1 MCENRRLWVHLLQVQ
16 YAFGFELFV
25 NNTGA
30 IPNQNVRTALAAH
43 IITEMP
49 IRRPQNFLVVF
60 CRCSAT
66 SSAMLDVT
74 TQSARAFT
82 AAEVLA

>member
-30 IPNQNVRTALAAH
+30 IPNQNVAPLAAH

-49 IRRPQNFLVVF
+49 IRRPQHFLVVF
-60 CRCSAT
+60 CKVFCHV
-66 SSAMLDVT
+66 SAMLDVT

>member
-1 MCENRRLWVHLLQVQ
+1 MRENRRLRVHLLQVQ
-16 YAFGFELFV
+16 DAFGFELFV

-49 IRRPQNFLVVF
+49 IRRPQYFFVVF
-60 CRCSAT
+60 CKVFCHVKCNARCHHPVRPRLHRS
-66 SSAMLDVT
+66 
-74 TQSARAFT
+74 
-82 AAEVLA
+82 